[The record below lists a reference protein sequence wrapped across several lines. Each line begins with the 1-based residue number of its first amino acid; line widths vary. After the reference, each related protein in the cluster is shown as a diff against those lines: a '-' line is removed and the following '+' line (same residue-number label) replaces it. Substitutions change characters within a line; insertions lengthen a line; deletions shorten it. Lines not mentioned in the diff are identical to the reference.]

1 MGRFRRSVRRFQS
14 QKCHF
19 IYNDIMTEND
29 TLLENVRSRINANG
43 RIVIPFRIRR
53 AMGLEPGDTVAMTL
67 EGGVLRI
74 EPHQAK
80 VKRIQGEM
88 KKFAQHGAPAYEELA
103 SERRNESRIE
113 MEEWLG

>member
-1 MGRFRRSVRRFQS
+1 MT
-14 QKCHF
+14 
-19 IYNDIMTEND
+19 INDI
-29 TLLENVRSRINANG
+29 LLETVKSRVNANG

-53 AMGLEPGDTVAMTL
+53 AMGLEPGDTVAMSL

-88 KKFAQHGAPAYEELA
+88 KKFIRPGGPASEELA
-103 SERRNESRIE
+103 AERREESRIE

>member
-1 MGRFRRSVRRFQS
+1 MT
-14 QKCHF
+14 
-19 IYNDIMTEND
+19 INDI
-29 TLLENVRSRINANG
+29 LLETVKSRVNANG

-53 AMGLEPGDTVAMTL
+53 AMGLEPGDTVAMSL

-80 VKRIQGEM
+80 VKRIQDEM
-88 KKFAQHGAPAYEELA
+88 KRFAQHGGPASEELA
-103 SERRNESRIE
+103 AERRDESRIE

>member
-1 MGRFRRSVRRFQS
+1 M
-14 QKCHF
+14 KD
-19 IYNDIMTEND
+19 NDNIS
-29 TLLENVRSRINANG
+29 ENVKSRVNANG

-80 VKRIQGEM
+80 VKRIQDAL
-88 KKFAQHGAPAYEELA
+88 KKFVRPDASASEELA
-103 SERRNESRIE
+103 SERRDESRIE